1 MKSVA
6 MIAEAG
12 QRSIFLM
19 QNTLNTYKVTRN
31 NIFSFYKI
39 KIKISESHRILMGK
53 KNSGEKHILVQTLC
67 CGMSDED
74 SADNTG
80 ITMQYAL

>member
-12 QRSIFLM
+12 LRSIFLM

-31 NIFSFYKI
+31 NIFSFYKK
-39 KIKISESHRILMGK
+39 KIIISESHRILTEK
-53 KNSGEKHILVQTLC
+53 KSGEKHIFVQTLC